1 MIPGLGISPGE
12 VNGNLFLYPC
22 LKNSMDK
29 RNLVG
34 YSPPQVHKEF
44 QPLNHQ
50 KSSLYC
56 SFFFLWIYSFNY
68 FSFLSA
74 DFTWICCMFIWNG
87 QFTLI
92 FWSCVRLKT
101 KKVPYFLPERQSFI
115 PAFIQKFSFSQL
127 NWNATFLC
135 IKCSYLISSNS
146 YSFNK

>member
-1 MIPGLGISPGE
+1 MATYSSTLIWKIPWTRGTWWAIVHRFTKSISHWPTRK
-12 VNGNLFLYPC
+12 VPYIVL
-22 LKNSMDK
+22 
-29 RNLVG
+29 
-34 YSPPQVHKEF
+34 
-44 QPLNHQ
+44 
-50 KSSLYC
+50 
-56 SFFFLWIYSFNY
+56 FFFFWIYSFSY
-68 FSFLSA
+68 FSFPSA

-135 IKCSYLISSNS
+135 IKCSYLI
-146 YSFNK
+146 